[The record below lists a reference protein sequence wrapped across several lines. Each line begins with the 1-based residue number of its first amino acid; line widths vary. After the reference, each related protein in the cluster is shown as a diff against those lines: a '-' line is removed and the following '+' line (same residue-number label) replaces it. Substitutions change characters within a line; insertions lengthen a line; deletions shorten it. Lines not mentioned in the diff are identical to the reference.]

1 MVGGSG
7 GICPLGVGDHGGHRL
22 LHGRHQPGQQRIY
35 LIQSQPNNVWNFFI
49 FGIFFKFNGHYVIR
63 GCRAGDP
70 YCFWGHSGTAR
81 RASRFGFTIRAR
93 RLRQGATPNVAAAE
107 WWEEVGE
114 YVLLALVTMVGFK
127 LIFGIFFKFNGHYFI
142 RGYSAGNPHCFRG
155 HSAIP
160 RRANDSC
167 LHHSGGRLIGI
178 DLRQSCR
185 RFEHS
190 WQATF
195 SILDRNVKSSW

>member
-1 MVGGSG
+1 MSSAAVYNCINVLTLVSHIVFGGTALQREG
-7 GICPLGVGDHGGHRL
+7 
-22 LHGRHQPGQQRIY
+22 LHGLAYAILVVASLGLLVDVVAAGFANRAGFNS
-35 LIQSQPNNVWNFFI
+35 SQITYEIFFI

-114 YVLLALVTMVGFK
+114 YVLLALVTMVGIVSFMVA
-127 LIFGIFFKFNGHYFI
+127 INQAN
-142 RGYSAGNPHCFRG
+142 RG
-155 HSAIP
+155 
-160 RRANDSC
+160 
-167 LHHSGGRLIGI
+167 
-178 DLRQSCR
+178 
-185 RFEHS
+185 
-190 WQATF
+190 
-195 SILDRNVKSSW
+195 SI